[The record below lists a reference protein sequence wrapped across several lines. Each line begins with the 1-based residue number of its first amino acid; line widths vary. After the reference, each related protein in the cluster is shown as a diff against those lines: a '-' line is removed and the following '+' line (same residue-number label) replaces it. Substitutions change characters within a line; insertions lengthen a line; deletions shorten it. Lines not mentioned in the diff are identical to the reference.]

1 MLTGH
6 IISHYRLIERIGRDH
21 NTVIYRGRDLKL
33 DRDVAIKIL
42 SPGAAADP
50 EARERFRREARFA
63 SLVSHPHI
71 CAVHDSGEEDG
82 IAFLVCEWLDGQ
94 ALDDLLG
101 GQPLPSERLLDLAVQ
116 LTDALSAVHA
126 RGIIHGNIKPSNVF
140 IIAAG
145 DAGNV
150 KLLELGAMSAWW
162 EAAHPSTI
170 DGSSPTASLRR
181 RAPAGEDFEGFHSY
195 RSPEQVTG
203 APFDHRTDIFSAGA
217 VLYEMATGK
226 VAFPGAARSEIAAA
240 IVGSEPISVR
250 EHNPLVPEAIET
262 IIERALTKP
271 AAGRYATAADMGT
284 DLRRARRRL
293 ESGASLPA
301 VQPTPRKRRLLV
313 PALVL
318 LALLTAG
325 GAAWK
330 WFGSAAPSQRHAILV
345 GSIANGTND
354 PDFDGTLQQA
364 LIVHL
369 GQSPFLDIVSDE
381 RLREILRMMSRPD
394 DAHLTHD
401 VAREACQRLGLNAM
415 LEGSVSAVGASTV
428 VALVATDC
436 ATGETIE
443 REQAEVNRKEEVLRA
458 VGRMASSMR
467 ASLGESVASLDEHN
481 VTIEEATTPSL
492 EALKAY
498 TTGVKKRAAG
508 DELDS
513 IGYFERAIGL
523 DPNFA
528 LAYTTLSSIYGGL
541 GEAARGEEYA
551 RKAYEHRVNVSERER
566 LFITYQYHDRVT
578 GDQLK
583 ASEALDVWKTAY
595 PRDYRPPNALAVL
608 LNRSGDYKRAI
619 AEAEEASRRN
629 PAHSFPYSNLAF
641 AYRGAGQYEDSRRVA
656 EASVQKGIETLPTR
670 RLMYQLAEM
679 RGDAAAARAQLD
691 WARPRARGFDLTG
704 AHAQV
709 EAYRGRMN
717 DARELYE
724 RTVTLASRNA
734 FSEIAMGYQAQYA
747 LTEALFGNRD
757 LAVASAQRVP
767 ANVTY
772 APRARAATALAV
784 AGDATGAE
792 AILRDLRTLRP
803 DDTLLHTAYL
813 PVAEAALLL
822 TRNKPAEAIEVLRR
836 ATPNDRGMVAA
847 LLPMYFRGEARLQ
860 SGDVANAVK
869 DFHEVLDNR
878 GAEPFS
884 PVLPLAQLGIA
895 RALQRLGDTAGSARA
910 YTDLLGIWQNADADV
925 TVVKIARAE
934 AASVVS
940 TTER

>member
-6 IISHYRLIERIGRDH
+6 IISHYRLIDRIGRDH
-21 NTVIYRGRDLKL
+21 DTVIYRGRDLKL

-42 SPGAAADP
+42 SPGEAANPD
-50 EARERFRREARFA
+50 ARERFRREARFA

-82 IAFLVCEWLDGQ
+82 VAFLVCEWLDGQ
-94 ALDDLLG
+94 ALDDLLD
-101 GQPLPSERLLDLAVQ
+101 GQPMPPERLLDLGVQ
-116 LTDALSAVHA
+116 LMDALSAVHA
-126 RGIIHGNIKPSNVF
+126 RGIVHGNIKPSNVF
-140 IIAAG
+140 ITAAG
-145 DAGNV
+145 ESGNV
-150 KLLELGAMSAWW
+150 KLLELGVMSAWW
-162 EAAHPSTI
+162 EAGRSATI
-170 DGSSPTASLRR
+170 DGSSPTMSIDRH
-181 RAPAGEDFEGFHSY
+181 APMGEDFEGFHSY
-195 RSPEQVTG
+195 RSPEQVAGT
-203 APFDHRTDIFSAGA
+203 PVDHRTDIFSAGA
-217 VLYEMATGK
+217 VLYEMAAGK
-226 VAFPGAARSEIAAA
+226 VAFPGATRSEIAAA
-240 IVGSEPISVR
+240 IVGSEPIPVR
-250 EHNPLVPEAIET
+250 QHNPLVPQAIET
-262 IIERALTKP
+262 IIDRALKKP
-271 AAGRYATAADMGT
+271 VAGRYATAADMGL

-293 ESGASLPA
+293 ESGASLAA
-301 VQPTPRKRRLLV
+301 VQAAPARRRPLM
-313 PALVL
+313 PALLL
-318 LALLTAG
+318 LALLLTGA
-325 GAAWK
+325 AAWK
-330 WFGSAAPSQRHAILV
+330 WFGSPAPSQRHAILV

-394 DAHLTHD
+394 DAPLTHE

-415 LEGSVSAVGASTV
+415 LEGSVSALGASTV
-428 VALVATDC
+428 VGLVATDC
-436 ATGETIE
+436 STGETIA

-458 VGRMASSMR
+458 VGRMALSMR
-467 ASLGESVASLDEHN
+467 ASLGESVTSLDEHN

-492 EALKAY
+492 EALKAF

-508 DELDS
+508 DEMDS
-513 IGYFERAIGL
+513 IGYFERAIAL

-551 RKAYEHRVNVSERER
+551 QKAYEHRANVSERER

-595 PRDYRPPNALAVL
+595 PRDYRAPNALAVL
-608 LNRSGDYKRAI
+608 LNRSGDYTRAI

-641 AYRGAGQYEDSRRVA
+641 AYRGAGKYDDARRVA
-656 EASVQKGIETLPTR
+656 ENSVQKGIETLPTR

-679 RGDAAAARAQLD
+679 RGNAAEARAQLD
-691 WARPRARGFDLTG
+691 WARPRPRGFDLTG

-709 EAYRGRMN
+709 EAYRGRMV
-717 DARELYE
+717 DARDLYE
-724 RTVTLASRNA
+724 RTVTLASQNA
-734 FSEIAMGYQAQYA
+734 FSEVAMGYEAQYA
-747 LTEALFGNRD
+747 LTEALFGNRV
-757 LAVASAQRVP
+757 LAIESAQRVP
-767 ANVTY
+767 GNVTY

-784 AGDATGAE
+784 AGDTAAAE
-792 AILRDLRTLRP
+792 AILRELRTLRP

-822 TRNKPAEAIEVLRR
+822 ARNKPSDALEILRR
-836 ATPNDRGMVAA
+836 ATPYERGMVAA
-847 LLPMYFRGEARLQ
+847 LMPMYFRGEARLQ

-869 DFHEVLDNR
+869 DFQDVLNNR

-895 RALQRLGDTAGSARA
+895 RALQRLGDSSGSARA
-910 YTDLLGIWQNADADV
+910 YNELLATWQNADADV
-925 TVVKIARAE
+925 PVVKTARTE
-934 AASVVS
+934 AATVVS
-940 TTER
+940 TAER